1 MILLFLFI
9 GFVTALV
16 GALPLGAS
24 NIAVINT
31 TLKQNTK
38 QAFKIAIAAG
48 VGEVILAYYALHY
61 NMMVNDFFATNQWL
75 QVLIALLLLA
85 IGSFLFFRNNKAS
98 KKALKPKHN
107 LWHSKYATGF
117 LLALL
122 NPPVLVYWLL
132 IYGIINSK
140 VAMLSM
146 ASPLETLVVFFG
158 GVYIGKV
165 FALYLYSRFSLII
178 QNKFHNINTKI
189 NKITGTLLFSIGI
202 LQVVKLYFI

>member
-16 GALPLGAS
+16 GALPLGTS
-24 NIAVINT
+24 NIAIINT
-31 TLKQNTK
+31 TLKQNAK
-38 QAFKIAIAAG
+38 QAFKMATTAG
-48 VGEVILAYYALHY
+48 IGEVILAYYALHY
-61 NMMVNDFFATNQWL
+61 NMMVNDFFSTNQWL

-85 IGSFLFFRNNKAS
+85 IGSILFFRNNKAS
-98 KKALKPKHN
+98 KKTLSPKHN
-107 LWHSKYATGF
+107 LWHSKYASGL

-140 VAMLSM
+140 VTMLSV
-146 ASPLETLVVFFG
+146 ASPLEILILFFG

-165 FALYLYSRFSLII
+165 FTLYLYSRFSLII
-178 QNKFHNINTKI
+178 QTKFHNINTKI